1 MRFRVGAMLA
11 VMGAVGLACCSGSA
25 LLTPALPAGWKTVAY
40 HGIAV
45 DVPTAWVVEPW
56 RQNCGVTAPTVFIGP
71 AKPSLLF
78 CPEFTT
84 GAAEVVLG
92 ALPVGRGLSTESE
105 NINGLSALA
114 RTAERD
120 VVFHGLLGATVTIT
134 TIDVTLPARGVSISV
149 SVGGSAGV
157 PGGAPGRAEQIV
169 QTIHS
174 VRSQGIQ
181 TSSLLDLALS
191 DAGHNR
197 AFGFAEHDLFGGG
210 D

>member
-1 MRFRVGAMLA
+1 MPNSMRFLVGPVLA
-11 VMGAVGLACCSGSA
+11 VLGVVGLTSCSGST
-25 LLTPALPAGWKTVAY
+25 LLTPALPTGWKTVIY

-56 RQNCGVTAPTVFIGP
+56 RQNCGVTTPTAFIGP

-78 CPEFTT
+78 CPAFTT

-105 NINGLSALA
+105 KINGLSALA
-114 RTAERD
+114 RTTTERD
-120 VVFHGLLGATVTIT
+120 VFHGNGATVTIT
-134 TIDVTLPARGVSISV
+134 TIDVTLPARGVSITV

-174 VRSQGIQ
+174 ARS
-181 TSSLLDLALS
+181 
-191 DAGHNR
+191 
-197 AFGFAEHDLFGGG
+197 
-210 D
+210 

>member
-1 MRFRVGAMLA
+1 MPNVIRLLVGAVLA
-11 VMGAVGLACCSGSA
+11 VLGVVGLASCSGST
-25 LLTPALPAGWKTVAY
+25 LSTPALPAGWKTVTY

-45 DVPTAWVVEPW
+45 DVPTAWVVQPW
-56 RQNCGVTAPTVFIGP
+56 RQNCGVTTPTVFIGP
-71 AKPSLLF
+71 AKPFLLY

-84 GAAEVVLG
+84 GVAEVVLG

-105 NINGLSALA
+105 NINGLSARVMTA
-114 RTAERD
+114 AERQF
-120 VVFHGLLGATVTIT
+120 FHGHGAGEVSIT

-169 QTIHS
+169 QTIHP

-181 TSSLLDLALS
+181 TSSLPT
-191 DAGHNR
+191 
-197 AFGFAEHDLFGGG
+197 
-210 D
+210 